1 MADQPTS
8 PLDDAPEEIK
18 LAVDLIYLLESNEI
32 DPEVA
37 LNALKIVQND
47 LENKLKAICKSC
59 KICDGIFTFRLSNE
73 KEQML
78 IGTDNYTALCRNCY
92 NLRKNPE
99 ENV

>member
-1 MADQPTS
+1 MADKPTS

-47 LENKLKAICKSC
+47 LENKLKAK
-59 KICDGIFTFRLSNE
+59 
-73 KEQML
+73 
-78 IGTDNYTALCRNCY
+78 
-92 NLRKNPE
+92 
-99 ENV
+99 